1 MSRDFSE
8 VPKTL
13 TVVVGSTNPVKI
25 SAARQAV
32 ATLFPDHL
40 VLCEGMDAPS
50 GVSEQ
55 PMTAEETRTG
65 AINRTHYCRRSYTE
79 THRQPAD
86 FYLAMEGGVDCSDE
100 EGPATFAY
108 VVVADQDRQSVGR
121 SAYMPLPRSI
131 YDDLKAGAELGPL
144 IDRRFN
150 TRNIK
155 QKGGAIGLLTQ
166 GKATRESIY
175 TQALILAFVP
185 FIHPN
190 LYQD

>member
-1 MSRDFSE
+1 MSCDSSLT
-8 VPKTL
+8 PKTL
-13 TVVVGSTNPVKI
+13 TVVVGSKNPVKI
-25 SAARQAV
+25 SAARHAV

-40 VLCEGMDAPS
+40 VICEGMDAPS

-55 PMTAEETRTG
+55 PMTAAETRAG
-65 AINRTHYCRRSYTE
+65 AINRTLYCRQTYTE
-79 THRQPAD
+79 IHHQPAD
-86 FYLAMEGGVDCSDE
+86 FYVAMEGGVDCFED

-108 VVVADQDRQSVGR
+108 VVVADQSRQSVGR

-131 YDDLKAGAELGPL
+131 YDELKAGAELGPL

-175 TQALILAFVP
+175 TQALILALVP